1 MIKKILTITS
11 VTVILGLLIMGPQ
24 LGKVSK
30 KAAATTSNGTSSQT
44 ASVSTSGSNIKVP
57 TTGSVST
64 YDVPSIKLP
73 DGSELKL
80 PSYTPTSSTS
90 SSSSSNGTTTTG
102 PDASVC
108 ASAQAAISQI
118 QNAYAAQ
125 NQPLQAEINNYQ
137 SIITNDGKNYAARG
151 SGPTPDEQVYDQK
164 VLVALQNDQNKL
176 SYNLQQMNGQLVP
189 YQQQVITNCH

>member
-11 VTVILGLLIMGPQ
+11 VTVMLGLLVMGPQ

-44 ASVSTSGSNIKVP
+44 ASVSASGSNIKVP

-64 YDVPSIKLP
+64 YDIPSIKLP

-80 PSYTPTSSTS
+80 PSYTPTASTS
-90 SSSSSNGTTTTG
+90 SSSSSSGTTIIG

-108 ASAQAAISQI
+108 ASAQAAMNQI
-118 QNAYAAQ
+118 ENAYDTQ
-125 NQPLQAEINNYQ
+125 DQPLRTNITNYQ
-137 SIITNDGKNYAARG
+137 NFITNNSKTYAARG
-151 SGPTPDEQVYDQK
+151 SGPTPDEQAADQRT
-164 VLVALQNDQNKL
+164 LTALQNAQNQL
-176 SYNLQQMNGQLVP
+176 SSNLQQMNQQLVP
-189 YQQQVITNCH
+189 YQQQVINNCR